1 MPTSPMPN
9 DPMPGSLVDRLFG
22 LQGQSALVTGGSRGI
37 GLEIARALGQAG
49 ARVAIV
55 ARRAEWLDPAE
66 RDLREC
72 GVTCTA
78 FAADVSNPDHVA
90 RTVEAAAAAVGD
102 WSILVNAAGR
112 TWGAPAETMPLERWR
127 EVMEANATGTFLM
140 CQAVGRG
147 MIARRYGRILN
158 VTSVAGLAGTP
169 PEILDAVGYAAS
181 KGAIIAFTRD
191 LAVKWARHGITV
203 NAIAPG
209 FIPTRMSAAVIAR
222 GGQAIIDSIP
232 IGRIGTLDDLLGAAL
247 CLVAPSAGYITG
259 QVLAV
264 DGGITAL

>member
-1 MPTSPMPN
+1 MPP
-9 DPMPGSLVDRLFG
+9 DLLHRLFS

-49 ARVAIV
+49 ARVALV
-55 ARRAEWLDPAE
+55 ARRAEWLNPAE

-72 GVTCTA
+72 GITCAA
-78 FAADVSNPDHVA
+78 FAADVSDAEQVA
-90 RTVEAAAAAVGD
+90 RTVEAATAAVGD
-102 WSILVNAAGR
+102 PSILVNAAGR
-112 TWGAPAETMPLERWR
+112 TWGASAETMPPERWR
-127 EVMEANATGTFLM
+127 EVMDTNATGTFLM

-158 VTSVAGLAGTP
+158 ITSTAGLTGSP
-169 PEILDAVGYAAS
+169 PEILDAIGYATS

-191 LAVKWARHGITV
+191 LAAKWARHGITV

-209 FIPTRMSAAVIAR
+209 FIPTRLSEAAITRA
-222 GGQAIIDSIP
+222 GQAMLDRIP
-232 IGRIGTLDDLLGAAL
+232 LGRIGTLDDPLGAAL

-264 DGGITAL
+264 DGGLTAV